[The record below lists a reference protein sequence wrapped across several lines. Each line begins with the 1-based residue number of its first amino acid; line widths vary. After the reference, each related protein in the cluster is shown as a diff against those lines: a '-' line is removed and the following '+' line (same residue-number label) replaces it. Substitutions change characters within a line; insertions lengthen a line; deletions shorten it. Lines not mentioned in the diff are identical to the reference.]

1 MRGSKHWPFAKVA
14 PLWEWLVP
22 AVRTAMSKVGE
33 QFLIKIDVISTFIT
47 GLTLGVSGDSKRLG
61 FLFCN

>member
-33 QFLIKIDVISTFIT
+33 QFFFVKYNYLIK
-47 GLTLGVSGDSKRLG
+47 KP
-61 FLFCN
+61 